1 MKKKKLDIRK
11 LLQGTKFED
20 KADIMAK
27 RIEARG
33 WDNDHDIWSIPEG
46 GSKFFGE
53 SAPAVV
59 QVIVAQSQKPEAPE
73 PQEPDVPEPQ
83 KPEPIEE
90 KIPEVSAPASALA
103 KEHGIDLSAVQGT
116 GRKGTII
123 KADVEKLIA

>member
-27 RIEARG
+27 RIESRG

-46 GSKFFGE
+46 GAKFFGE
-53 SAPAVV
+53 SAAAVV
-59 QVIVAQSQKPEAPE
+59 QVIVVQSQKPEVFDGGNPE
-73 PQEPDVPEPQ
+73 PQE
-83 KPEPIEE
+83 PEPIEE
-90 KIPEVSAPASALA
+90 KIPEASAPASALA
-103 KEHGIDLSAVQGT
+103 KEHGIDLSVVQGT
-116 GRKGTII
+116 GSKGAVI